1 MVKWAYWLCHL
12 ESIVQSPSYQARN
25 PSNLEVTWSLIYLP
39 LCHRT
44 SHIFGMELEKGSL
57 PFNKE
62 FLGCLLIVPSSYFH
76 KHSHQL
82 CFNRPKFLS
91 SLSFRHTYEWHTIF
105 PLRRFPSRCFLYL
118 SSFFSPQKKNLLGM
132 SQLLLFDDIK
142 ILRTRTFVRVYS
154 QTRIS
159 SLTIHALNMIQEQ
172 EVAITKKKSWKQ
184 SMEDNIWKYP

>member
-1 MVKWAYWLCHL
+1 MSTHC
-12 ESIVQSPSYQARN
+12 S
-25 PSNLEVTWSLIYLP
+25 
-39 LCHRT
+39 
-44 SHIFGMELEKGSL
+44 F
-57 PFNKE
+57 
-62 FLGCLLIVPSSYFH
+62 FLFSQ
-76 KHSHQL
+76 HSHQL

-91 SLSFRHTYEWHTIF
+91 SLSFRRTYEWQTIF
-105 PLRRFPSRCFLYL
+105 PLKRFPSRCFLYL

-142 ILRTRTFVRVYS
+142 ILMTCTFVRVYS

-184 SMEDNIWKYP
+184 SMEDNIWKYPQMGLHFMGHQWAIWLGEKNSIECKYWHDS